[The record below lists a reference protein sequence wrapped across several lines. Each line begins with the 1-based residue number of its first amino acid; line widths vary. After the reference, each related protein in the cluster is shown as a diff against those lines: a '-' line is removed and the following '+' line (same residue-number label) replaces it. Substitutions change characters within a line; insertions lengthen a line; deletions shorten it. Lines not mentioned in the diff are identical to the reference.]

1 MEHDIKS
8 QCSLTWPPC
17 SFGFLGGMETIGL
30 RGVVVGETNIDHHKD
45 EMKIGA
51 LQMQHPGEANME
63 YLRVVKIQG
72 IQHLEMIHVS
82 LTLFHLPGKL
92 SQFAA

>member
-1 MEHDIKS
+1 M
-8 QCSLTWPPC
+8 
-17 SFGFLGGMETIGL
+17 
-30 RGVVVGETNIDHHKD
+30 VGETNIDHHKD
-45 EMKIGA
+45 GMKIGA

>member
-1 MEHDIKS
+1 MAYLLVRFPGEYGNHWS
-8 QCSLTWPPC
+8 QGEELI
-17 SFGFLGGMETIGL
+17 L
-30 RGVVVGETNIDHHKD
+30 ETNIDHHKAGI
-45 EMKIGA
+45 KIGA

-82 LTLFHLPGKL
+82 LTLFPTQSSTVNLVA
-92 SQFAA
+92 QDI